1 MSNPTLFPLSYFN
14 LNESQQ
20 SNIIPSTKQKLSS
33 SDIIALDNEKDLYE
47 ALHSILDKNMVSPQ
61 KDKTTPKNKE
71 KIRSIPKDDRQF
83 SREIVAED
91 ENSYVN
97 ANEAENSMRFSEK
110 MESFSPLQNKSLMS
124 NINEILSI
132 INKDDI
138 NNNNSSMSLLNI
150 PDEKNELDSK
160 SKFNGTPFFFLIFHS
175 FSFLEL
181 TNHINDTLKDL
192 QNQINLSKISTEN
205 SSNKE
210 TSESPFMTPLPIKSP
225 LTAFKRPQKNF
236 VVTSDFTNSPQKL
249 LKKFGFKA
257 LLPFQEQAIDSLL
270 AKNSCIVSRPSG
282 SGKSTIYQI
291 FSLLI
296 EGVIVVVTKNHGSLK
311 KKLEKINSF
320 VSWGAINSSL
330 TPEQQNHVFSL
341 AKQKKLKL
349 LFITPEFFNFSQFSS
364 IFPELLVF
372 ENPNDFIE
380 NYNEEYAMFTKLI
393 ICPVLPM
400 KSLKNLQK
408 TFKIQKH
415 IETVDLLKLENP
427 FQREISI
434 VGNGNFRSSFFLNV
448 TPSKEEAKFSKSFN
462 FNNVKWIKEDEKEKF
477 LMSLIK
483 NNKNANFSIICS
495 CKKNSENLCVFLNK
509 QGFKSGIYNPNLF
522 RNDQILILNSGDYL
536 ENQIKSMI
544 NFVVHFDFPSNF
556 EDYIDSI
563 ANFNENCHFIGIL
576 SDIDYF
582 SSRNMLY
589 SGLLDK
595 ELISKFLTNFIYENN
610 KENFAK
616 VSVKKTNNTFV
627 NIVQK
632 FDVKRIITVNFNEIG
647 NEFEV
652 KAEVLMKI
660 MKTLEDRGY
669 IKSIRRKA
677 MKMGVIF
684 RRKLE
689 EIIGESRIL
698 KGIYLHSVN
707 TNGRLKFIM
716 REVENELNC
725 SDEEI
730 LGELEKY

>member
-1 MSNPTLFPLSYFN
+1 
-14 LNESQQ
+14 
-20 SNIIPSTKQKLSS
+20 
-33 SDIIALDNEKDLYE
+33 
-47 ALHSILDKNMVSPQ
+47 
-61 KDKTTPKNKE
+61 
-71 KIRSIPKDDRQF
+71 
-83 SREIVAED
+83 
-91 ENSYVN
+91 
-97 ANEAENSMRFSEK
+97 
-110 MESFSPLQNKSLMS
+110 
-124 NINEILSI
+124 
-132 INKDDI
+132 
-138 NNNNSSMSLLNI
+138 
-150 PDEKNELDSK
+150 
-160 SKFNGTPFFFLIFHS
+160 
-175 FSFLEL
+175 
-181 TNHINDTLKDL
+181 
-192 QNQINLSKISTEN
+192 
-205 SSNKE
+205 
-210 TSESPFMTPLPIKSP
+210 MTPLPIKSP

-236 VVTSDFTNSPQKL
+236 TVTPDFTNSPQKL

-296 EGVIVVVTKNHGSLK
+296 DGIIVVVTKNHGSLK
-311 KKLEKINSF
+311 KKLEKINTF

-349 LFITPEFFNFSQFSS
+349 LFITPEFFNLSQFSS

-380 NYNEEYAMFTKLI
+380 NFENNNEEYAMFTKLI

-400 KSLKNLQK
+400 KTLRNLQK
-408 TFKIQKH
+408 TFKIQKN
-415 IETVDLLKLENP
+415 IENINLLKLENP

-434 VGNGNFRSSFFLNV
+434 IGNGNFRSSFFLNV
-448 TPSKEEAKFSKSFN
+448 TPSKEETKFNKSFN
-462 FNNVKWIKEDEKEKF
+462 FNNVKWIKENEKEKF
-477 LMSLIK
+477 LISLIK
-483 NNKNANFSIICS
+483 NNKNANFLIICS
-495 CKKNSENLCVFLNK
+495 CKKISENLCVFLNK
-509 QGFKSGIYNPNLF
+509 QGLKSGVYTPNLF
-522 RNDQILILNSGDYL
+522 RNDQILISNSGDNL
-536 ENQIKSMI
+536 ENQIKNMM

-556 EDYIDSI
+556 EDYMDNI

-582 SSRNMLY
+582 SNRNLLL

-616 VSVKKTNNTFV
+616 VSIKKTTNNTFV
-627 NIVQK
+627 NIAHK
-632 FDVKRIITVNFNEIG
+632 FDTKRIITINFNEIC

-652 KAEVLMKI
+652 KTEVLMKI
-660 MKTLEDRGY
+660 MKTLGDRGY
-669 IKSIRRKA
+669 VKSIRRKA
-677 MKMGVIF
+677 VKLGVIF

-707 TNGRLKFIM
+707 TNGRMKFIM

-725 SDEEI
+725 GDEEI
-730 LGELEKY
+730 LAELEKYLFLKKKKKLKFFLFIFYCLKKGSETENS